1 MNVSGG
7 RKVPRRK
14 KIPDRERIGA
24 SGVNTGKT
32 HSSKGGWKNEEP
44 GNHNG
49 GRHGVN
55 DNDLCPAGAGGRRQS
70 AGAGLMGVPGGPG
83 NGEPAGGLLRYRQG
97 GEGLGRPAC
106 PCRGRRAEL
115 SHRGRHSVAV
125 GCRNRINV
133 RGTTAGKRGTGGNYP
148 PAGPFY
154 IIGPADN
161 GILRGGWES
170 RGDSSP
176 PFGTILK
183 PKGIS
188 ARAAVPFF
196 VRKNPAWKFYAIDP
210 PDA

>member
-49 GRHGVN
+49 GHHGVN
-55 DNDLCPAGAGGRRQS
+55 DNDLCPAGACGRRQS
-70 AGAGLMGVPGGPG
+70 AGAGLVGVPSGPG

-106 PCRGRRAEL
+106 LCRGRRAEL

-125 GCRNRINV
+125 GCRNRCIV
-133 RGTTAGKRGTGGNYP
+133 RGTTAGKGGTGGGGPP
-148 PAGPFY
+148 PAPFTP
-154 IIGPADN
+154 PARQTPAS
-161 GILRGGWES
+161 GGGGGKPVGVRVPTSPMAGQPRIRTPIQRVSSVRGTPTLR
-170 RGDSSP
+170 
-176 PFGTILK
+176 
-183 PKGIS
+183 
-188 ARAAVPFF
+188 
-196 VRKNPAWKFYAIDP
+196 
-210 PDA
+210 